1 MILLNGFIKTHII
14 KINNGDII
22 PNYYK
27 YYDLDNIKFIKEI
40 YYSNID
46 LLVTKYKR
54 IRTDSKFNDSYNIY
68 RINRFSYESS
78 HDSNIYNS
86 EDDEIQNDDNIWEN
100 EHYYDYFK

>member
-1 MILLNGFIKTHII
+1 MIHLNDFIKTHII

-27 YYDLDNIKFIKEI
+27 YYDFDKIKFIKGI
-40 YYSNID
+40 YYNNID

-54 IRTDSKFNDSYNIY
+54 IRIDSRFSDSYNMY
-68 RINRFSYESS
+68 RVSRFSYESS
-78 HDSNIYNS
+78 NDSNVYES
-86 EDDEIQNDDNIWEN
+86 DDNETENKDNIWEN